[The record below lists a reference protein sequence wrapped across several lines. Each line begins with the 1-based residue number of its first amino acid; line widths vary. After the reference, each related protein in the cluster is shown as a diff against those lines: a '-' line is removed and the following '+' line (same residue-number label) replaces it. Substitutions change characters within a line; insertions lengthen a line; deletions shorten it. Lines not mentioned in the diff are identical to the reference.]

1 MHGAG
6 VTRYM
11 LTPWSLI
18 ARDSNISYDRPIPYS
33 YWVKRGQLLAGEYP
47 GSQITRSPKRTART
61 LMDTL
66 LALVFLGPKGRKGN
80 KRKISNLVRAGVTL
94 FIDLTEPN
102 ELKPY
107 EPLLAQEADKM
118 GRSVEFA
125 RFAIRDRHIPTKD
138 QMAEI
143 LDAIDRSI
151 ESGGTVYVHCLRGIG
166 RTGTVV
172 GCYLARHGTTGEQA
186 LHEIGRLRKGLLSSS
201 WRSPETEQ
209 QRQMVM
215 HWEDNDSN

>member
-1 MHGAG
+1 M
-6 VTRYM
+6 VQ
-11 LTPWSLI
+11 I

-33 YWVKRGQLLAGEYP
+33 YWVRRGHLLAGEYP
-47 GSQITRSPKRTART
+47 GSQITWSPRRTTRT

-66 LALVFLGPKGRKGN
+66 LALLFLGSKGRKGT
-80 KRKISNLVRAGVTL
+80 KRKISNLVQAGVTL

-102 ELKPY
+102 DLKSY
-107 EPLLAQEADKM
+107 APLLAQEADKM
-118 GRSVEFA
+118 GRTVEYV
-125 RFAIRDRHIPTKD
+125 RFAIQDRHTPPKE
-138 QMAEI
+138 QMVEI

-151 ESGGTVYVHCLRGIG
+151 ASGGTVYVHCLRGIG

-186 LHEIGRLRKGLLSSS
+186 FHEIGGLRKGLLSSW

-209 QRQMVM
+209 QRRMVIR
-215 HWEDNDSN
+215 WGDNDDS